1 VAAVGT
7 TQIEAPMPGLVIAVS
22 VSAGQEVEEGQPL
35 ITLEAMKMQ
44 QVLSAPFSARVD
56 EIAVQEGAYVEAQA
70 LLIQLKNDQ
79 N

>member
-1 VAAVGT
+1 
-7 TQIEAPMPGLVIAVS
+7 M
-22 VSAGQEVEEGQPL
+22 EEGQPL